1 VSEAE
6 KKTNGEQAE
15 GKIYV
20 NFGGDV
26 GPPLNL
32 PTEGQWVIQATM
44 SNFLGIGL
52 VPTAIVLD
60 EEKAACFDMLSATCG
75 GEDLLDRSA
84 LALERR
90 RGVARVDLRVVD
102 PPRSNV
108 VDVWVKNRTPSP
120 ASFNARLLCSVSKNV
135 VVDED
140 DTSVHGLL
148 DRCRRWF
155 RDGLAAALEDRKVG
169 IASRELDELVKNAN
183 GTNRPV
189 RPTILVI
196 DNFRFLFAAV
206 AGFASIPFLAA
217 VKGWND
223 LMEMQDRLRTPALA
237 KRNATIGFGPK
248 NIAPS
253 AQANI
258 KVVPQLAFRPLS
270 LRLDSTSARHFDVED
285 VRVGKNSQF
294 PVAGSIPGILFNSI
308 DGLPVGLD
316 AAAPGQVISIH
327 VRNTSGGH
335 AVFQAALVGE
345 VDA

>member
-1 VSEAE
+1 VNEAE
-6 KKTNGEQAE
+6 KKMKEELAE

-20 NFGGDV
+20 HFGGDV
-26 GPPLNL
+26 MP
-32 PTEGQWVIQATM
+32 EGRRLIHITM
-44 SNFLGIGL
+44 SDLLGKLSL

-60 EEKAACFDMLSATCG
+60 EERAACFDILSATCG
-75 GEDLLDRSA
+75 DEDLLDMS
-84 LALERR
+84 ERGIELR
-90 RGVARVDLRVVD
+90 RGSASVDLRVVD
-102 PPRSNV
+102 PPRINV
-108 VDVWVKNRTPSP
+108 VGVWVKNRTSSP
-120 ASFNARLLCSVSKNV
+120 ASFNARLLCGVSKNV

-140 DTSVHGLL
+140 DPSVHGLL

-155 RDGLAAALEDRKVG
+155 RDGLAAALEDRAAG

-196 DNFRFLFAAV
+196 DNFRFLFATV

-223 LMEMQDRLRTPALA
+223 LLEMQDRLRTPAPA
-237 KRNATIGFGPK
+237 KRSATIGFGPE

-253 AQANI
+253 ERANI

-270 LRLDSTSARHFDVED
+270 LRLDPTSARHFDVED
-285 VRVGKNSQF
+285 VRVGKHSQF
-294 PVAGSIPGILFNSI
+294 PVSGSIPGILFTGIN
-308 DGLPVGLD
+308 GLPVGLD
-316 AAAPGQVISIH
+316 AAAPGQDISIH
-327 VRNTSGGH
+327 VRNTTGGH

-345 VDA
+345 IIA